1 MLIRLRN
8 CCRKQVPYPAN
19 GGDEYQIC
27 RFESPG
33 RHVDPQQHSQSWKQ
47 HPVHLPCVDRFTAQN
62 KPQLANLGITHVLNA
77 AHGPQHID
85 TGPRF
90 YNDAN
95 IEYHGVEA
103 SDCKDFDLR
112 PFFRDAAE
120 FIHVALRQQGKV
132 LVHCAR
138 GISRSATLVLAYLML
153 REGLTL
159 VEALE
164 AVCRHRNILPNVG
177 FLNQLR
183 QLDASLARQR
193 NKGQIALPEK

>member
-8 CCRKQVPYPAN
+8 CCCKQVSYPAN

-33 RHVDPQQHSQSWKQ
+33 RHVEPQQHSQSWKQ

-62 KPQLANLGITHVLNA
+62 KPQLVNLGITHVLNA

-85 TGPRF
+85 TGPWF
-90 YNDAN
+90 YSDTN

-120 FIHVALRQQGKV
+120 FIHVALQQGSAEENEAKGAHASFAAVGQSTVLIRVFMESFKRPPSITWYSV
-132 LVHCAR
+132 LVPP
-138 GISRSATLVLAYLML
+138 V
-153 REGLTL
+153 
-159 VEALE
+159 
-164 AVCRHRNILPNVG
+164 
-177 FLNQLR
+177 
-183 QLDASLARQR
+183 
-193 NKGQIALPEK
+193 